1 MNNKDRRK
9 NVSFKDNVKDKILL
23 EWANERAE
31 EYNGFSA
38 YIKRLIQKDMEE
50 NYDANSSK
58 WRSYEYT

>member
-58 WRSYEYT
+58 